1 MSVIKERPRRYPET
15 NLELIEESTSR
26 DEILYQH
33 AQLTT
38 EQTVDRCHGGRGT
51 LDRDQFVTPSK
62 RDNPANF
69 HRTLRTTF

>member
-51 LDRDQFVTPSK
+51 DYVLKLGCDYWLTDLQGV
-62 RDNPANF
+62 
-69 HRTLRTTF
+69 